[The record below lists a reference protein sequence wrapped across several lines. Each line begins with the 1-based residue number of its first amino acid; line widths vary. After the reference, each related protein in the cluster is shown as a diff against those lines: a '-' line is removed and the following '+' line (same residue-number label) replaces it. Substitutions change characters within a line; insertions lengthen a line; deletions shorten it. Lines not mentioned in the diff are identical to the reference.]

1 MAYQIKRSQKT
12 IEQLDLVDSAGSVVK
27 TIDVRLDADGLVE
40 KVSKKYMDLL
50 NAQKEASELNVV
62 TANPEKIVQTQE
74 RLGDVTLALFEAVFG
89 EEDTKTI
96 LDFYDGNTIEMI
108 QAVVP
113 FIVQIVIPQ
122 IRKISQE
129 NRKQAMQSYSRKKIR
144 LFRK

>member
-12 IEQLDLVDSAGSVVK
+12 IEQLDLVDSAGSVK

-62 TANPEKIVQTQE
+62 TANPEKVVQTQE
-74 RLGDVTLALFEAVFG
+74 RLGNVTLALFEAVFG

-113 FIVQIVIPQ
+113 FIVQVVIPE

-129 NRKQAMQSYSRKKIR
+129 NRKQAMQSYARKKTR
-144 LFRK
+144 LFGK